1 MALFESYERRIDKIN
16 EVLNSYGIASLEEAE
31 KITKDA
37 GLDVYNQIK
46 GIQPICFENACWAYI
61 TGAAIAIKKG
71 CTRAADAA
79 AAIGEGLQAFCIP
92 GSVADQRKVGLG
104 HGNLGKML
112 LEEETDCFAFLAGH
126 ESFAAAEGAI
136 GIAEKA
142 NKVRKK
148 PLRVILNGLGKDAAK
163 IISRINGFTYVQ
175 TDYDYYTGELKEVSR
190 TAYSDGLRSKV
201 NCYGAN
207 DVREGVAIMWKEG
220 VDVSITGNSTNPTR
234 FQHPVAGTYKKE
246 CIEQGK
252 KYFSVA
258 SGGGTGPVSYTHLY
272 GRTQSAFSEDGLAV
286 GAGLEDLGKGLRSQV
301 GTMYGTLKKGPR
313 YLEMAEGYVT
323 GIALDK
329 DNQIIGY
336 KFVNLGKMTDFIKKG
351 DDANTAYEKACGQY
365 GRVADAVK
373 IIDPRTDEEVK

>member
-71 CTRAADAA
+71 GTRAADAA

-112 LEEETDCFAFLAGH
+112 LEETTDCFCFLAGH

-142 NKVRKK
+142 NKVRQK
-148 PLRVILNGLGKDAAK
+148 PLRVILYGLGKDAAK

-175 TDYDYYTGELKEVSR
+175 TDYDYYTGELKEVQR
-190 TAYSDGLRSKV
+190 IAYSDGLRSKV

-246 CIEQGK
+246 CVEAGK

-258 SGGGTGPVSYTHLY
+258 SGGGTGRTLHPDNMAAGPASYGMTDTL
-272 GRTQSAFSEDGLAV
+272 GRMHSDAQFAGSSSVPAHVEMMGLI
-286 GAGLEDLGKGLRSQV
+286 GAGNNPMVGMTVAVAVSIEEAHKAGK
-301 GTMYGTLKKGPR
+301 
-313 YLEMAEGYVT
+313 
-323 GIALDK
+323 
-329 DNQIIGY
+329 
-336 KFVNLGKMTDFIKKG
+336 F
-351 DDANTAYEKACGQY
+351 
-365 GRVADAVK
+365 
-373 IIDPRTDEEVK
+373 

>member
-16 EVLNSYGIASLEEAE
+16 QVLNSYGIASIEEAE

-37 GLDVYNQIK
+37 GLNVYDMVK

-71 CTRAADAA
+71 SKRAADAA

-112 LEEETDCFAFLAGH
+112 LEEETDCFCFLAGH

-142 NKVRKK
+142 NKVRQK
-148 PLRVILNGLGKDAAK
+148 PLRVILNGLGKDAAQ
-163 IISRINGFTYVQ
+163 IIARINGFTYVE
-175 TDYDYYTGELKEVSR
+175 TEYDYYTGELKEVFR
-190 TAYSDGLRSKV
+190 KAYSDGPRAKV

-246 CIEQGK
+246 CVEAGK

-258 SGGGTGPVSYTHLY
+258 SGGGTGRTLHPDNMAAGPASYGMTDTM
-272 GRTQSAFSEDGLAV
+272 GRMHSDAQFAGSSSVPAHVEMMGLI
-286 GAGLEDLGKGLRSQV
+286 GAGNNPMVGMTVAVAVAVEEAAKAGK
-301 GTMYGTLKKGPR
+301 
-313 YLEMAEGYVT
+313 
-323 GIALDK
+323 
-329 DNQIIGY
+329 
-336 KFVNLGKMTDFIKKG
+336 F
-351 DDANTAYEKACGQY
+351 
-365 GRVADAVK
+365 
-373 IIDPRTDEEVK
+373 

>member
-16 EVLNSYGIASLEEAE
+16 EVLAGYGIASIEEAQ

-46 GIQPICFENACWAYI
+46 SIQPICFENACWAY
-61 TGAAIAIKKG
+61 TVGAAIAIKKG
-71 CTRAADAA
+71 CKTAAEAA
-79 AAIGEGLQAFCIP
+79 AAIGEGLQSFCIP

-112 LEEETDCFAFLAGH
+112 LEEDTDCFCFLAGH

-175 TDYDYYTGELKEVSR
+175 TEYDYYTGELKEVQRIS
-190 TAYSDGLRSKV
+190 YSDGLRSKV

-246 CIEQGK
+246 CVEKGK
-252 KYFSVA
+252 KYFSEA
-258 SGGGTGPVSYTHLY
+258 SGGGTGRTLHPDNMAAGPASYGMTDTL
-272 GRTQSAFSEDGLAV
+272 GRMHSDAQFAGSSSVPAHVEMMGLI
-286 GAGLEDLGKGLRSQV
+286 GAGNNPMVGMTVAVAVSVEEAAKAGK
-301 GTMYGTLKKGPR
+301 
-313 YLEMAEGYVT
+313 
-323 GIALDK
+323 
-329 DNQIIGY
+329 
-336 KFVNLGKMTDFIKKG
+336 F
-351 DDANTAYEKACGQY
+351 
-365 GRVADAVK
+365 
-373 IIDPRTDEEVK
+373 

>member
-16 EVLNSYGIASLEEAE
+16 AVLNSYGIASIEEAE

-37 GLDVYNQIK
+37 GLNVYDQIK

-61 TGAAIAIKKG
+61 VGAAIAIKKD
-71 CTRAADAA
+71 CRKAADAA
-79 AAIGEGLQAFCIP
+79 AAIGEGLQSFCIP

-112 LEEETDCFAFLAGH
+112 LEEETECFCFLAGH

-142 NKVRKK
+142 NKVRKN
-148 PLRVILNGLGKDAAK
+148 PLRVILNGLGKDAAQV
-163 IISRINGFTYVQ
+163 IARINGFTYVE
-175 TDYDYYTGELKEVSR
+175 TEMDYHTGELTIVNKIP
-190 TAYSDGLRSKV
+190 YSKGERAAV
-201 NCYGAN
+201 NCYGCD
-207 DVREGVAIMWKEG
+207 DVREGVAVMRHEG

-258 SGGGTGPVSYTHLY
+258 SGGGTGRTLHPDNMAAGPASYGLTDTM
-272 GRTQSAFSEDGLAV
+272 GRMHGDAQFAGSSSVPAHVEMMGFL
-286 GAGLEDLGKGLRSQV
+286 GAGNNPMV
-301 GTMYGTLKKGPR
+301 GMTVSVAVAVEESLK
-313 YLEMAEGYVT
+313 
-323 GIALDK
+323 
-329 DNQIIGY
+329 
-336 KFVNLGKMTDFIKKG
+336 
-351 DDANTAYEKACGQY
+351 
-365 GRVADAVK
+365 
-373 IIDPRTDEEVK
+373 